1 MAQALRK
8 LQGIFYMYFIN
19 YCDPMMQ
26 TLSDTATVHVQDD
39 QVINFNLQFGTF
51 LFLVEVP

>member
-1 MAQALRK
+1 MVQALRK

-19 YCDPMMQ
+19 CDPMMQ

-39 QVINFNLQFGTF
+39 QAINFKLIYS
-51 LFLVEVP
+51 LVLSCF